1 MARKLKVFCYSD
13 GFHSWTVAA
22 SSRAKALEAFGVK
35 RDLFKD
41 GSAREIDLG
50 PDREAALAAPG
61 ELIER
66 GLSVDIGKVEKKPRK
81 ARPKPAREK
90 PASDARARAR
100 VEALETELV
109 ELEEAQAEERADLE
123 AEREAL
129 ERKAAALA
137 KQQRKARDDLKS
149 KLKAAREKLSG

>member
-22 SSRAKALEAFGVK
+22 PSRAKALQAWGVK

-41 GSAREIDLG
+41 GSAREIDVG
-50 PDREAALAAPG
+50 PDKAAALAAPG

-66 GLSVDIGKVEKKPRK
+66 GLSVDIGKVEKTRAPKAK
-81 ARPKPAREK
+81 ARPARPK
-90 PASDARARAR
+90 SDAKARAR
-100 VEALETELV
+100 VEALEA
-109 ELEEAQAEERADLE
+109 ELEALDKAQNEETAALE

-129 ERKAAALA
+129 EQKATALA
-137 KQQRKARDDLKS
+137 RRQRKARDGLKDR
-149 KLKAAREKLSG
+149 LKAARAKLSD

>member
-22 SSRAKALEAFGVK
+22 PSRAKALQAWGVK

-41 GSAREIDLG
+41 GSAREIDVG
-50 PDREAALAAPG
+50 PDKAAALAAPG

-66 GLSVDIGKVEKKPRK
+66 GLSVDIGKVEKTRAPKAK
-81 ARPKPAREK
+81 ARPERPK
-90 PASDARARAR
+90 SDAKARAR
-100 VEALETELV
+100 VEALEAELAA
-109 ELEEAQAEERADLE
+109 LDKAQGDETATLE

-129 ERKAAALA
+129 ERQAAALA
-137 KQQRKARDDLKS
+137 KRQRKAREGLKDR
-149 KLKAAREKLSG
+149 LKAARAKLSG

>member
-22 SSRAKALEAFGVK
+22 PSRAKALEAWGVK

-41 GSAREIDLG
+41 GSAKEIDIG

-66 GLSVDIGKVEKKPRK
+66 GLAVDIGKVERTAAPK
-81 ARPKPAREK
+81 AKAK
-90 PASDARARAR
+90 PASDAKARAR
-100 VEALETELV
+100 VEALEAELAA
-109 ELEEAQAEERADLE
+109 LDEAQAEETQALE
-123 AEREAL
+123 AER
-129 ERKAAALA
+129 AALDRRA
-137 KQQRKARDDLKS
+137 GELARRQAKARNELKA
-149 KLKAAREKLSG
+149 KLKAARAKLS

>member
-22 SSRAKALEAFGVK
+22 PSRAKALEAWGVK

-41 GSAREIDLG
+41 GSAREIQIG

-66 GLSVDIGKVEKKPRK
+66 GLSVDIGEVER
-81 ARPKPAREK
+81 KPAPKAKSKPEK
-90 PASDARARAR
+90 PKSDAKARAR
-100 VEALETELV
+100 VEALEAELDA
-109 ELEEAQAEERADLE
+109 LDEAQAAETAAME

-137 KQQRKARDDLKS
+137 KRQRNAREALKA
-149 KLKAAREKLSG
+149 KLKAARAKVSG

>member
-22 SSRAKALEAFGVK
+22 PSRAKALEAWGVK

-66 GLSVDIGKVEKKPRK
+66 GLSVDIGKVEKTRAPKAKPKAEKRK
-81 ARPKPAREK
+81 
-90 PASDARARAR
+90 SDARARAR
-100 VEALETELV
+100 VEALEAELPA
-109 ELEEAQAEERADLE
+109 LDERQGKETAALE

-129 ERKAAALA
+129 ERKAAALT
-137 KQQRKARDDLKS
+137 KRQRKARDELKAKLKS
-149 KLKAAREKLSG
+149 ARSKLSG

>member
-22 SSRAKALEAFGVK
+22 SSRAKALEAWGVK

-41 GSAREIDLG
+41 GSAKEIDIG
-50 PDREAALAAPG
+50 PDREAALASPG

-66 GLSVDIGKVEKKPRK
+66 GLAVDIGKVERTKAPKAKPK
-81 ARPKPAREK
+81 SEK
-90 PASDARARAR
+90 PKSDAKAKAR
-100 VEALETELV
+100 VEALEAELDAMD
-109 ELEEAQAEERADLE
+109 EAQAGETQALE

-129 ERKAAALA
+129 ERRARELA
-137 KQQRKARDDLKS
+137 KRQRKARDDLKA
-149 KLKAAREKLSG
+149 KLKAARAKLSG

>member
-22 SSRAKALEAFGVK
+22 PSRAKALEAFGVK

-41 GSAREIDLG
+41 GSAREIDVG
-50 PDREAALAAPG
+50 PDKAAALASPG

-66 GLSVDIGKVEKKPRK
+66 GLSVDIGKVEKTKAPKAKAKP
-81 ARPKPAREK
+81 EK
-90 PASDARARAR
+90 PKSDAKARAR
-100 VEALETELV
+100 VEVLEAELDALDET
-109 ELEEAQAEERADLE
+109 QAEESTALD

-129 ERKAAALA
+129 EGRARDLA
-137 KQQRKARDDLKS
+137 KRQRKARDDLKA
-149 KLKAAREKLSG
+149 KLKAARAKLSG